1 MSTLKKYIDYL
12 KANVGTTWTDHAKF
26 AAVLAKVMKPET
38 IVDLGVHKGYSTFA
52 FGYYNK
58 GIVYGVDHFMGDE
71 QTGYYD
77 TYQEVNDRNT
87 YVKENFGVNNIE
99 FIMSDFNTL
108 AKKWDKPIDIL
119 HIDGLHTYEAVKNDF
134 ETWQPLC
141 KDNSIILFHD
151 IYSYWN
157 TVGQF
162 FSEIDGH
169 KYVRPQSHGLGV
181 FSKNEEILKGVWDL
195 DMNIVK
201 HLP

>member
-1 MSTLKKYIDYL
+1 
-12 KANVGTTWTDHAKF
+12 
-26 AAVLAKVMKPET
+26 MKPET

-52 FGYYNK
+52 FGFYNS
-58 GIVYGVDHFMGDE
+58 GTVYGIDHFMGDE

-77 TYQEVNDRNT
+77 TYQDVKDRNQ
-87 YVKENFGVNNIE
+87 YVKENFGVNNVE

-141 KDNSIILFHD
+141 KENSVILFHD

-181 FSKNEEILKGVWDL
+181 FSKNEQILKSVWDL